1 MEVIIVNKDKCL
13 FIVYLLGLLIISVV
27 CILSN
32 LSDEVLVTII
42 ILFTIIYGGCWL
54 VDVYN
59 ETLLK

>member
-13 FIVYLLGLLIISVV
+13 FIVYLLGLLIISAV

-32 LSDEVLVTII
+32 LSVEVLVTTV
-42 ILFTIIYGGCWL
+42 ILFTIIYGGYWIIDMC
-54 VDVYN
+54 N